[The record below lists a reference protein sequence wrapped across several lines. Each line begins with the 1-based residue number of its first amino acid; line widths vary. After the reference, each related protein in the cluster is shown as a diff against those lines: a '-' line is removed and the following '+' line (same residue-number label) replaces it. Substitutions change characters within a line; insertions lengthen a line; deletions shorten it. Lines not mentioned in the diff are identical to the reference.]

1 MKREFKEKEYTI
13 VLRLQFTAF
22 FFSNRL
28 ELTTWFQLLCRH
40 DLEGNKNYFELA
52 GRFELSR
59 ARVTEGKRTSFREST
74 VLFYH
79 DWFSKFKTVGT
90 CRHGLAVSSSL
101 NLELKPVK
109 NDLTLENVL
118 FQGSLW

>member
-1 MKREFKEKEYTI
+1 M
-13 VLRLQFTAF
+13 
-22 FFSNRL
+22 
-28 ELTTWFQLLCRH
+28 
-40 DLEGNKNYFELA
+40 
-52 GRFELSR
+52 FELSR
-59 ARVTEGKRTSFREST
+59 VGVTEGKRKISFREST

-109 NDLTLENVL
+109 NDLKLETVL
-118 FQGSLW
+118 FQWSLW